1 MGAVF
6 AFVLLFVLFFVAFPV
21 FVLCL
26 FTVYKL
32 TGGGL
37 SFRAWYKAMVF

>member
-1 MGAVF
+1 MGTVF
-6 AFVLLFVLFFVAFPV
+6 AFVLLFILFLVAFPM
-21 FVLCL
+21 FVLFL

-37 SFRAWYKAMVF
+37 SFRAWYKAMAF

>member
-1 MGAVF
+1 MGAVIGLLLLF
-6 AFVLLFVLFFVAFPV
+6 ILFLVAFPAFVLF
-21 FVLCL
+21 L

-37 SFRAWYKAMVF
+37 SFRAWYKAMAF